1 MSGKICAGCGE
12 SYSSSLGR
20 CPACGT
26 VNSGK
31 RAELT
36 DADPMLC
43 ADCGASASIKFDG
56 AWRCRTH
63 YSQYRNITDIPVSHK
78 DRRAEI
84 SAMIASLTNKRPN
97 KQWAYDLRAREE
109 RGEKLT
115 ATQSRFWR
123 EALHADLVTDREPG
137 EDDEEI
143 KR

>member
-1 MSGKICAGCGE
+1 M
-12 SYSSSLGR
+12 
-20 CPACGT
+20 
-26 VNSGK
+26 VK
-31 RAELT
+31 RANVGFTAESVATST
-36 DADPMLC
+36 DQMLC

-56 AWRCRTH
+56 AWRCRLH
-63 YSQYRNITDIPVSHK
+63 YSRYRSITDIPLSRK

-84 SAMIASLTNKRPN
+84 TAIVAMLTNKRPS
-97 KQWAYDLRAREE
+97 KQWAYDLKARED

-123 EALHADLVTDREPG
+123 EALHADLVAVDRVPG